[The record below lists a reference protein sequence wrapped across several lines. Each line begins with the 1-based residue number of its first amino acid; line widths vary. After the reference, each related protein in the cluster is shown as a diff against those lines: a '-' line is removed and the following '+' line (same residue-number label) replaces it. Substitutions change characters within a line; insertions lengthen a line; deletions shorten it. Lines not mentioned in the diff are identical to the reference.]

1 LEARNSATLKDPEWA
16 GYMLGKTLLGRLG
29 RPEEVAV
36 ARASGSF
43 RSRQAIARAESV
55 RLCATMCCSTED
67 KLDTGHRDWHGRR
80 SDRRNGYLL
89 FAPRNFFRPR
99 HLAPLIL
106 DTPSIVITM
115 VDRRG
120 LWGLI
125 RRFLLPDDL
134 FQTGH
139 RVDKILLRRT
149 EVDAE
154 KGLMNELSLNRL
166 AND

>member
-67 KLDTGHRDWHGRR
+67 KLDTGHRDCTVEGPIV
-80 SDRRNGYLL
+80 GTVI
-89 FAPRNFFRPR
+89 FFCSAKFFPTW

-134 FQTGH
+134 FPTGH